1 MSTRVSGSLLLLI
14 ALVLAF
20 NVVAQDP
27 AQPTTAMQSTQT
39 DLSGTYTGTFNCEAA
54 GLMGDT
60 TLTITGNQ
68 FTTADGKS
76 GRIVASTTGG
86 YTAVALQIG
95 ESTPAATTG
104 MTPTATAAAAPP
116 PQIISL
122 RARKSGQR
130 LTLMSVPGSM
140 QKCTFTPTRTTARGR
155 RTPRTPAATGTEVA
169 NPATAPVPT
178 TSPETPMPEQT
189 PSPAPSPS
197 PTESPSPEPS
207 PEPNPS
213 PSPQPTQ
220 MPTPVPNPSPSPTVS
235 PTPSPT
241 PSPAGLRRR

>member
-1 MSTRVSGSLLLLI
+1 MSTRVSGSLLLVI
-14 ALVLAF
+14 ALVFAF
-20 NVVAQDP
+20 NAGNFAAQDP
-27 AQPTTAMQSTQT
+27 APAMPATQSTQT

-76 GRIVASTTGG
+76 GRIVATTTGG
-86 YTAVALQIG
+86 YTAVALQMG
-95 ESTPAATTG
+95 DMTPAATATTG
-104 MTPTATAAAAPP
+104 GATTM

-122 RARKSGQR
+122 RARKHGQR
-130 LTLMSVPGSM
+130 LALMSVPGSNM
-140 QKCTFTPTRTTARGR
+140 KCSFAPGGATARGR
-155 RTPRTPAATGTEVA
+155 RGQRTPAATGTQVA
-169 NPATAPVPT
+169 M
-178 TSPETPMPEQT
+178 PEPEPEAEPEQT
-189 PSPAPSPS
+189 PAPT
-197 PTESPSPEPS
+197 PTPESSPE

-220 MPTPVPNPSPSPTVS
+220 MPTPYPNPSPSPTASPS

-241 PSPAGLRRR
+241 PSPAGQHR